1 MTISRRYGAALHLNI
16 NVLTHATQRF
26 PPFFTINVLPQPV
39 TVRKFDLRINLN
51 DICQASNQSKDEIL
65 RIKEEHSG
73 GYDIVLDAEYHQSI
87 YVDFWIAVDL
97 CRRYGLA
104 ELEGKLRN
112 LKGVPQEPVKEPE
125 LSQPVKEPEL
135 SEFIQI
141 TDFASPVMVRLPDF
155 RINAS
160 HIAKLAGRSRAAL
173 ANFRS
178 SLSSEA
184 YEFLQGNMKRQG
196 TYVDFDVGIRLCR
209 NYGLPELEKRLY
221 SLKHTSE
228 GPVLEAEPS
237 HVRPWSPDTISA
249 RKESTQSR
257 GIWNRGQPP
266 TLPGGPVGNGPIEAE
281 DADEM
286 DSGSH
291 VAGSGDS
298 VTSSEPCPIQRNRQP
313 MPSIRSAKDATSLRQ
328 SGRDIKRSLLELAD
342 PHSPS
347 AKSVQYEVWDSR
359 PQLSKLIEVKPEL
372 RPSSWNT
379 ASHYGSL
386 SDLFAPG

>member
-1 MTISRRYGAALHLNI
+1 MNH
-16 NVLTHATQRF
+16 
-26 PPFFTINVLPQPV
+26 
-39 TVRKFDLRINLN
+39 
-51 DICQASNQSKDEIL
+51 ICQASNQPKDEIL
-65 RIKEEHSG
+65 GIRKEHSG
-73 GYDIVLDAEYHQSI
+73 GYDIVLDAEYHQST
-87 YVDFWIAVDL
+87 YVDLWIALDL

-112 LKGVPQEPVKEPE
+112 LKDVPQEPIKKPE
-125 LSQPVKEPEL
+125 LLQPVKEPEL
-135 SEFIQI
+135 SEFIEI
-141 TDFASPVMVRLPDF
+141 TDFPSPIMVRMSDF

-160 HIAKLAGRSRAAL
+160 HIAKLAGRSREAL
-173 ANFRS
+173 AKFRKK
-178 SLSSEA
+178 LSSKD
-184 YEFLQGNMKRQG
+184 YEILQGNRKRQG

-209 NYGLPELEKRLY
+209 DYGLPELEKRLY
-221 SLKHTSE
+221 SLKRTSE

-237 HVRPWSPDTISA
+237 HVRPRSLDTISS
-249 RKESTQSR
+249 RNESTQSR
-257 GIWNRGQPP
+257 GIWNRDQPP
-266 TLPGGPVGNGPIEAE
+266 TLPGGPISNGPIEAE

-286 DSGSH
+286 DSDSD

-298 VTSSEPCPIQRNRQP
+298 VTSREPCPIQRNPQP
-313 MPSIRSAKDATSLRQ
+313 VPSIRCAKDATSLRQ

-372 RPSSWNT
+372 RPSSWKT